1 MFNIQD
7 LQIIKDSQY
16 NAHFANIQ
24 GENKNKINSS

>member
-16 NAHFANIQ
+16 NAHFTFIQ
-24 GENKNKINSS
+24 GENKKQK

>member
-16 NAHFANIQ
+16 KFSVVKLGKIGRAHV
-24 GENKNKINSS
+24 